1 VYRTKD
7 CSFPARGEKKEGR
20 NVRPTKNESKTKK
33 EGRNVRPTKNES
45 KTKKEQKKNK
55 NLFAFLF
62 EKQNFSR
69 PIRSHNYIATEYDS

>member
-7 CSFPARGEKKEGR
+7 CCFPARGE
-20 NVRPTKNESKTKK
+20 KK